1 MNRSIIIVVS
11 ALIVIG
17 LVGGMAYY
25 VNRPT
30 SIRGDPWDYNLVT
43 ADLPAG
49 WELSNNK
56 IETAFDIEREKKVNA
71 SGLESVHSVEFRQ
84 PTAVNFFNLTAQ
96 VLKYDSPEIAH
107 TAFANETTS
116 AEWETIATT
125 RSLGD
130 ETTVWHLKP
139 VADAPEQ
146 ASYRV
151 DFRYFNGVVSVAVT
165 GTTDEIKDAT
175 QALNYANKILEK
187 MQKTATPES
196 LRLLGARPDLRGRL
210 LTQADL
216 ARVDDQFGERWL
228 YNSRLTPGWTPNS
241 AFDNPEGMAQLGR
254 IVGYQA
260 WLIKPLSTEE
270 LKPETTVT
278 LFQQVTVFQSSEQ
291 AQATLARMVGLESG
305 GWATAPL
312 VGESAKGWTQV
323 FEANSATAGQ
333 EAVATTEISVRVGV
347 YTGSIR
353 VQSSKVK
360 ASDVSLAKA
369 ANELLAFQFAKA
381 LAAKL
386 QTP

>member
-1 MNRSIIIVVS
+1 MNRPILIVVA

-30 SIRGDPWDYNLVT
+30 SISGDPWDYNLVI

-49 WELSNNK
+49 WELGNDK
-56 IETAFDIEREKKVNA
+56 IETAFDIEREKKVEL

-84 PTAVNFFNLTAQ
+84 PTTVNFFNLTAQ
-96 VLKYDSPEIAH
+96 VLKYNSAETAH
-107 TAFANETTS
+107 AAFTNETTS
-116 AEWETIATT
+116 AEWETNPTT
-125 RSLGD
+125 RALGD
-130 ETTVWHLKP
+130 ETTVWHLKA

-151 DFRYFNGVVSVAVT
+151 DFRYFNCVVAVVVT
-165 GTTDEIKDAT
+165 GTIDEIKDAT

-187 MQKTATPES
+187 MQKGATPES
-196 LRLLGARPDLRGRL
+196 LRLLGDRPDLRGRL

-216 ARVDDQFGERWL
+216 AQVDEQFGERWL

-241 AFDNPEGMAQLGR
+241 AFDNPAGMAQLGR
-254 IVGYQA
+254 IMGYQA

-270 LKPETTVT
+270 LKPETTIT
-278 LFQQVTVFQSSEQ
+278 LFQQVTVFQSPEQ
-291 AQATLARMVGLESG
+291 AQATLEKMVGLESG
-305 GWATAPL
+305 DWATRPS
-312 VGESAKGWTQV
+312 VGEAAKGWTQV
-323 FEANSATAGQ
+323 FEANRATAGQ
-333 EAVATTEISVRVGV
+333 EAVATTEISFRVGV

-369 ANELLAFQFAKA
+369 ANELLAFQFANA

-386 QTP
+386 QNP